1 MTTTTANERGTDA
14 TVDFGAVARVL
25 ADAAVM
31 VRTRTERGTAAGDRR
46 PRIGEAIARA
56 TPRGAARTTHEWA
69 VRLAAM
75 EIDAALGRG
84 RHRARGDLTDSTHA
98 LAGFGLDVGTLGAV
112 DRAADLLDEAA
123 RTATG
128 ISDAAAVAVHGYGR
142 VTATDLGTLRAD
154 AVEVDDIVAVLHGVA
169 ASTGHGP
176 INFRVTG
183 VHVDAAGVRTF
194 ALDMAAR
201 PLALHGDQVTADT
214 GWCRNVWRPV
224 PHLPH
229 PWQVNPPTERH
240 HQHDTGSCR

>member
-1 MTTTTANERGTDA
+1 MTTTTVNEHRADA

-25 ADAAVM
+25 ADAAAM
-31 VRTRTERGTAAGDRR
+31 VRTRTERGTAAADRR
-46 PRIGEAIARA
+46 PRIGDAIARA
-56 TPRGAARTTHEWA
+56 TPRGAAPTTREWA

-84 RHRARGDLTDSTHA
+84 RHRAQGDLTDARHT

-112 DRAADLLDEAA
+112 EKAAQLLDEAA

-128 ISDAAAVAVHGYGR
+128 ISAAAAVTVHGYGR
-142 VTATDLGTLRAD
+142 VTAVDLGRLRAD

-169 ASTGHGP
+169 AFTGHGP

-183 VHVDAAGVRTF
+183 IRVDAGVHTF
-194 ALDMAAR
+194 ALDLAAR
-201 PLALHGDQVTADT
+201 PLALHGDRVTADT
-214 GWCRNVWRPV
+214 GRCRNVWRPV

-229 PWQVNPPTERH
+229 PWRSNPPTDH
-240 HQHDTGSCR
+240 HQHDDGNSR

>member
-1 MTTTTANERGTDA
+1 MTTTTVNEHRADA

-25 ADAAVM
+25 ADAAAM
-31 VRTRTERGTAAGDRR
+31 VRTRTERGTAAADRR
-46 PRIGEAIARA
+46 PRIGAAIARA
-56 TPRGAARTTHEWA
+56 TPRGAAPTTHEWA

-84 RHRARGDLTDSTHA
+84 RRRTHGELTDSTHT

-112 DRAADLLDEAA
+112 EKAADLLDEAA

-128 ISDAAAVAVHGYGR
+128 ISDAATVTVHGYGC
-142 VTATDLGTLRAD
+142 VTAVDLGTLRAD

-169 ASTGHGP
+169 AFTGHGP

-183 VHVDAAGVRTF
+183 IRVDAAGVHTF

-214 GWCRNVWRPV
+214 GRCRNVWRPV

-229 PWQVNPPTERH
+229 PWHSNPPTDH
-240 HQHDTGSCR
+240 HQHEEGNSR